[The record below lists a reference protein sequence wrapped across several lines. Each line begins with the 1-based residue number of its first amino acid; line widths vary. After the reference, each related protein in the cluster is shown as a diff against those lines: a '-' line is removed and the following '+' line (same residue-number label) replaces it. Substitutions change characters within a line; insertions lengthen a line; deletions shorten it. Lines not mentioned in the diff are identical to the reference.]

1 MAPHRKRS
9 SGTEPAATRRQLLAA
24 ASTVFAEYGFRD
36 STVREICRR
45 AGANVAAISYHF
57 GDKSAL
63 YSAVLNET
71 APAPAGGPNATSTPR
86 IQNLPA
92 EQRLAHFIREFL
104 TRIAENGPDCHHSR
118 IMAREMIEPTEA
130 LDQLVNGFIRPQHE
144 WFQGLVREMLG
155 ARFSGEEIHRVA
167 NSVISQVLFYR
178 HCGAVIE
185 RLQGRNPLDQPD
197 LDGLAAHI
205 TEFSLAAIRSLARSR
220 RRPSSLKSP
229 NRKNPV
235 RRL

>member
-1 MAPHRKRS
+1 
-9 SGTEPAATRRQLLAA
+9 
-24 ASTVFAEYGFRD
+24 
-36 STVREICRR
+36 
-45 AGANVAAISYHF
+45 
-57 GDKSAL
+57 
-63 YSAVLNET
+63 
-71 APAPAGGPNATSTPR
+71 
-86 IQNLPA
+86 
-92 EQRLAHFIREFL
+92 
-104 TRIAENGPDCHHSR
+104 
-118 IMAREMIEPTEA
+118 
-130 LDQLVNGFIRPQHE
+130 VNGFIRPQHE

-185 RLQGRNPLDQPD
+185 RLQGSNPLDEPD